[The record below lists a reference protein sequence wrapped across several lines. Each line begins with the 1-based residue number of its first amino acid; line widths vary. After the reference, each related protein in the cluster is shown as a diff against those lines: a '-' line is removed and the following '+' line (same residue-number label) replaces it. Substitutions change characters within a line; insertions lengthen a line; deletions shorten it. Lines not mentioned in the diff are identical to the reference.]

1 MKRKNK
7 IFQLDLALFKLMGY
21 CIVFIWGMLCFLPFL
36 LVVMNSFTS
45 ESNIMAN
52 GYSFWPGAWTLEA
65 YNTCLENPQ
74 RIGYAYRNTIC
85 AAVCGT
91 LLGVTMS
98 TMTGYVLHRRDFPWR
113 NQFSF
118 FFYFTTL
125 FNGGLVPWYLMCTR
139 YLHFKNNYIALVV
152 PMLFSVWQMMLAK
165 NNFRSGIPFEIIE
178 SAKVDGANDF
188 TIYYKLV
195 IPLAKPLLA
204 TLSLFA
210 ALTFWNDWY
219 NCMLFMNKEHMKNL
233 QYFLHE
239 MLSSIQALQ
248 ELVAMGKVNLLNEDA
263 VNLPQQSM
271 KMAMTCI
278 TTGPILLLY
287 PFVQKY
293 YVKGLTVGAVK
304 G

>member
-52 GYSFWPGAWTLEA
+52 GYSFWPGEWTLQA
-65 YNTCLENPQ
+65 YDTCLENPQ

-85 AAVCGT
+85 ASVIGT

-139 YLHFKNNYIALVV
+139 YLGFKNNYVALVV

-195 IPLAKPLLA
+195 VRCSDLLERLVQLYA
-204 TLSLFA
+204 V
-210 ALTFWNDWY
+210 
-219 NCMLFMNKEHMKNL
+219 
-233 QYFLHE
+233 HE
-239 MLSSIQALQ
+239 QRAH
-248 ELVAMGKVNLLNEDA
+248 EEPA
-263 VNLPQQSM
+263 VLP
-271 KMAMTCI
+271 A
-278 TTGPILLLY
+278 
-287 PFVQKY
+287 
-293 YVKGLTVGAVK
+293 
-304 G
+304 

>member
-139 YLHFKNNYIALVV
+139 YLHFKNNYIALVF

-293 YVKGLTVGAVK
+293 FVKGLTVGAVK

>member
-1 MKRKNK
+1 MV
-7 IFQLDLALFKLMGY
+7 D
-21 CIVFIWGMLCFLPFL
+21 
-36 LVVMNSFTS
+36 
-45 ESNIMAN
+45 
-52 GYSFWPGAWTLEA
+52 
-65 YNTCLENPQ
+65 
-74 RIGYAYRNTIC
+74 
-85 AAVCGT
+85 
-91 LLGVTMS
+91 
-98 TMTGYVLHRRDFPWR
+98 
-113 NQFSF
+113 
-118 FFYFTTL
+118 
-125 FNGGLVPWYLMCTR
+125 

-293 YVKGLTVGAVK
+293 FVKGLTVGAVK